1 LVQATDGDLYGTT
14 TYGGANGFGTVF
26 KITPTG
32 TLTTLHSFDNTDGAE
47 PWAALVQGSD
57 GNFYGTTET
66 GGPGGWGTIFQI
78 TPAGTLTTLHDFQGT
93 DGFSPVGGLVQHTDG
108 NFYGAAS
115 SGGAHNHGTAY
126 KLSLGLAPFVRTV
139 PAFAKVGA
147 SVAVLGTDLTS
158 PISVTFNGTPAAIA
172 AVSPSAVIATV
183 PAGATTGMVQVTT
196 PSGTLSSNT
205 AFQVLP

>member
-1 LVQATDGDLYGTT
+1 
-14 TYGGANGFGTVF
+14 
-26 KITPTG
+26 
-32 TLTTLHSFDNTDGAE
+32 
-47 PWAALVQGSD
+47 VQGSD

-66 GGPGGWGTIFQI
+66 GGPGGWGTIFKI
-78 TPAGTLTTLHDFQGT
+78 TAAGTLTALHDFQGT

-115 SGGAHNHGTAY
+115 SGGAYNYGTAY
-126 KLSLGLAPFVRTV
+126 KLSLGLTPFVRTV
-139 PAFAKVGA
+139 PALAKAGA
-147 SVAVLGTDLTS
+147 SVAILGTDLTS
-158 PISVTFNGTPAAIA
+158 PISVTFNGTPAAIT